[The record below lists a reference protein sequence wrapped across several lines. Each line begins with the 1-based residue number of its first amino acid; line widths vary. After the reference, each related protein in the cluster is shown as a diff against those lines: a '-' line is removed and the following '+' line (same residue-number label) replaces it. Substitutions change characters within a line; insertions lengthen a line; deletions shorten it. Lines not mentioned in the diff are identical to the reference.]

1 MSANHIY
8 ILTPF
13 TLDGAGSCAVIKW
26 FLEDKDFDINIKAV
40 TKSSIEAEYN
50 FILQKDNIKK
60 IYVVGGYLVKDLNL
74 ISDPRVTIFS
84 LESDNLQHQQ
94 NKVVTGSE
102 STYTQFL
109 YNSFSEKL
117 NITLEK
123 TKKLL
128 IDLIIDYNTYRLKH
142 EIISIGINTVFS
154 SVPGKDKVETFLNKF
169 KNGFNGFSEEDKQI
183 IIQHAQIKKDILNSD
198 KYIGEVSMGGKNVKV
213 VSVFGENCMMGC
225 VNEVAHEL
233 LNSHGCDIA
242 IIVNPSLN
250 FVSFRKSLQCDVNL
264 KKLAQK
270 LCNGDGKEYASSGKM
285 TETFLNFTKL
295 LTKL

>member
-1 MSANHIY
+1 MPANHIY

-13 TLDGAGSCAVIKW
+13 TLDGAGSCAVIRW

-50 FILQKDNIKK
+50 FILQKENVKK
-60 IYVVGGYLVKDLNL
+60 VYVIGGYLVKDINL

-84 LESDNLQHQQ
+84 LGSDDLQNQQ

-102 STYTQFL
+102 STYTEFL
-109 YNSFSEKL
+109 YNSFSKKM
-117 NITLEK
+117 NISLEK

-128 IDLIIDYNTYRLKH
+128 IDLIIDYNTYQLKH

-154 SVPGKDKVETFLNKF
+154 SVPGRDKVETFLNKF
-169 KNGFNGFSEEDKQI
+169 KNGFNGFSEQDKQI
-183 IIQHAQIKKDILNSD
+183 IIQHAQIKKDILSSN
-198 KYIGEVSMGGKNVKV
+198 KFVGEISINGKNVKV

-233 LNSHGCDIA
+233 LNRHDCDIA

-270 LCNGDGKEYASSGKM
+270 LCNGDGKEHAASGKM